1 MVTGASGTVRDA
13 VEQYKSGGLSQT
25 PSPTVPEYSGLGG
38 VGAGAGAG
46 AGMGGGRGMGG
57 RGGGRPGL
65 GLVQSCRCPNC
76 GYTQPHQPGV
86 PCVNQACPKCGAVMV
101 GV

>member
-1 MVTGASGTVRDA
+1 MMQIGSGR
-13 VEQYKSGGLSQT
+13 
-25 PSPTVPEYSGLGG
+25 
-38 VGAGAGAG
+38 
-46 AGMGGGRGMGG
+46 GGGMG
-57 RGGGRPGL
+57 RGGGRQHL
-65 GLVQSCRCPNC
+65 GPAQSCRCPNC